1 VVDLEAAWTVPVDL
15 AILRE
20 SADPLGFAS
29 AADRLAALMC
39 SPITGRTTSVRH
51 LSMFCWVALTAEQGP
66 GRRLNSDHFDR
77 SSRILTI
84 STTAVLQRRGS
95 SLTLPQRRALT
106 LPGRR
111 RAGGVATRYLSDRLR
126 EEDFDLP
133 LLGAEHAQGLWGTY
147 ASMARNL
154 GLIEKVGG
162 KTRLTPAGRKWA
174 NHFGRNFFPHAK
186 PGWFS
191 SPDIVENK
199 KAVDK
204 FLTVFTPH
212 LWPLSEFESN
222 GFFQL
227 LDRDEL
233 NASQRIT
240 FLMGRAAANSPLS
253 AISRNRASATLVG
266 VDGTSLAHLAHLAHM
281 ATQAIRQVENP
292 FRSRLLFGDRP
303 PDPDLGPYGELID
316 WAKGQGLDIGTLKA
330 GRVKWASLDR
340 HHARMFR
347 RRGRVSWP
355 DLAKEHRLDIPPTA
369 PRPDFR
375 FTSLRRLSAECQPYE
390 SEL

>member
-1 VVDLEAAWTVPVDL
+1 VDLEAAWTVPVDL

-20 SADPLGFAS
+20 SADPLGFAG

-66 GRRLNSDHFDR
+66 GRWLNADDFDR
-77 SSRILTI
+77 SSRILTV
-84 STTAVLQRRGS
+84 STTAVLLRHES
-95 SLTLPQRRALT
+95 SLTLAQRRALT

-111 RAGGVATRYLSDRLR
+111 RAGGVATRYHSDRLR

-154 GLIEKVGG
+154 GLIKKVGG
-162 KTRLTPAGRKWA
+162 KTRLTPTGQKWA
-174 NHFGRNFFPHAK
+174 NHFGRTFFPHAIT
-186 PGWFS
+186 GWFS

-204 FLTVFTPH
+204 FLAVFTPS
-212 LWPLSEFESN
+212 LWPLTEFESK

-253 AISRNRASATLVG
+253 AISRNRATATLVG
-266 VDGTSLAHLAHLAHM
+266 VDGTSLARLAHLAHLA
-281 ATQAIRQVENP
+281 TQAIKEVESAY
-292 FRSRLLFGDRP
+292 RSRLLNETGHTK
-303 PDPDLGPYGELID
+303 PDLGPYGELID

-330 GRVKWASLDR
+330 GRVTWASLDR
-340 HHARMFR
+340 HHATMFR
-347 RRGRVSWP
+347 RRGRVPWP
-355 DLAKEHRLDIPPTA
+355 DLAKEHLLDVPPTA

-375 FTSLRRLSAECQPYE
+375 FTSLRRLNAECQPYE

>member
-1 VVDLEAAWTVPVDL
+1 MDLEAAWTVPVDL
-15 AILRE
+15 DILRE
-20 SADPLGFAS
+20 SADPLGFAG

-66 GRRLNSDHFDR
+66 GRWLNSDHFDR

-111 RAGGVATRYLSDRLR
+111 RAGGVATRYRSNRLR

-154 GLIEKVGG
+154 GLIEKIGG
-162 KTRLTPAGRKWA
+162 KARLTPTGRDWA
-174 NHFGRNFFPHAK
+174 DHFGRAFFPHANT
-186 PGWFS
+186 GWFS
-191 SPDIVENK
+191 SPDIAENK
-199 KAVDK
+199 KAVHK
-204 FLTVFTPH
+204 FSIQFTRS
-212 LWPLSEFESN
+212 LWPLTELESN
-222 GFFQL
+222 EFFHL

-233 NASQRIT
+233 SASRRIK

-253 AISRNRASATLVG
+253 AISRNRASASIVG
-266 VDGTSLAHLAHLAHM
+266 VDGTSLERLAHLAHLA
-281 ATQAIRQVENP
+281 TQAIKEVENAY
-292 FRSRLLFGDRP
+292 RARLLFGDRP
-303 PDPDLGPYGELID
+303 PAPDLGPYGELID

-330 GRVKWASLDR
+330 GRVTWASLDR
-340 HHARMFR
+340 HHATMFR
-347 RRGRVSWP
+347 RRGRVPWP
-355 DLAKEHRLDIPPTA
+355 DLAKEHLLDIPSTA
-369 PRPDFR
+369 SRPNFR
-375 FTSLRRLSAECQPYE
+375 FTSLRRLNAECQPYE
-390 SEL
+390 SAL